1 MWRTCGLAD
10 RIVRIGGASAFIVD
24 SAAATAQLLGED
36 RLDYLVYDYLAE
48 GSMGMLARFQAADPG
63 AGFAADFVGLHMAP
77 HLPEILRRGI
87 KVVANAGGLNARG
100 CAEVLRRAADEL
112 GLAPRIAVVE
122 GDDLRGRVEELR
134 AAGHVDMAS
143 GAPMPAAV
151 LSANA
156 YLGGFPI
163 ANALHRGADIV
174 ITGRVV
180 DSALALG
187 PLIHAFGWR
196 ADQHD
201 LLAAGTLIGHLIECG
216 CQVTGGTHTDWQDV
230 EDWSNVGFPIAE
242 CSADGACV
250 IAKPRG
256 TGGLVSVGTVAE
268 QLLYEVG
275 DPRAYIVPD
284 AVCDFSGVR
293 IVQAGPN
300 RVRVEGARGRPPT
313 STYKVCVVHDDGWRA
328 TALQPI
334 IGMDAPAKARRQ
346 AEALIARTT
355 RMLRDQNLGEWTQTH
370 VEVLGAEASYGPRA
384 RADGVREVICRIAVD
399 HPDPRAA
406 GLFAREN
413 HAATTAMSVGT
424 SIGLATTVA
433 PIPHLV
439 SFLLPKGQ
447 VAVTVTL
454 DGRSEVVAL
463 PVEGGFDPAALQP
476 PPAPASTPA
485 GELSSVPLVALAWG
499 RSGDKGDL
507 FNVGVIARRPDYL
520 PYIRAALT
528 PEAVAGWFAHCFA
541 DPAHRVVDRYE
552 APGFH
557 AFNFVVRQAL
567 GGGITASPRLD
578 PVAKGMA
585 QQLLEFPIPIPA
597 DLLAGLPALAT
608 APTYARAGVAA

>member
-1 MWRTCGLAD
+1 MTD
-10 RIVRIGGASAFIVD
+10 KVVRIGGASAFIID
-24 SAAATAQLLGED
+24 SATATPQLLGEQS
-36 RLDYLVYDYLAE
+36 LDYLVYDYLAE

-63 AGFAADFVGLHMAP
+63 GGFAPDFIGVHIGP

-87 KVVANAGGLNARG
+87 KVVANAGGLNPKA
-100 CAEVLRRAADEL
+100 CAQALRRAAAEL

-122 GDDLRGRVEELR
+122 GDDLRGRMDDLR

-143 GAPMPAAV
+143 GAPLPQTA

-163 ANALHRGADIV
+163 AHALDRGADIV

-187 PLIHAFGWR
+187 PLIHEFGWR

-216 CQVTGGTHTDWQDV
+216 CQVTGGTHTDWRDV
-230 EDWSNVGFPIAE
+230 TDWSNVGFPIAE
-242 CSADGACV
+242 CRADGECV
-250 IAKPRG
+250 ITKPKG

-284 AVCDFSGVR
+284 AVCDFSGVTL
-293 IVQAGPN
+293 QPAGPD
-300 RVRVEGARGRPPT
+300 RVRVAGARGRPPT
-313 STYKVCVVHDDGWRA
+313 STYKVCVVYDDGWRA

-334 IGMDAPAKARRQ
+334 IGLDAAAKARRQ
-346 AEALIARTT
+346 ADALIERTS
-355 RMLRDQNLGEWTQTH
+355 RMLRGQNLGEWTRTH

-384 RADGVREVICRIAVD
+384 RAEGVREVICRIVAD
-399 HPDPRAA
+399 HPDPRGAA
-406 GLFAREN
+406 LLAREN

-424 SIGLATTVA
+424 SIGLATTVT

-439 SFLLPKGQ
+439 SFLLPKDQ
-447 VAVTVTL
+447 VRATVTL
-454 DGRSEVVAL
+454 DGDVRDVVVEVG
-463 PVEGGFDPAALQP
+463 GGFDPKTLPAPLEP
-476 PPAPASTPA
+476 PPPPFA
-485 GELSSVPLVALAWG
+485 GERSSLPLVALAWG

-541 DPAHRVVDRYE
+541 DPARRVVDLYE

-557 AFNFVVRQAL
+557 ALNFVVREAL
-567 GGGITASPRLD
+567 GGGITSSPRLD

-585 QQLLEFPIPIPA
+585 QQLLEFPIPVP
-597 DLLAGLPALAT
+597 GALA
-608 APTYARAGVAA
+608 AAALSRGSAARTHVDAQVGAFA